1 MTEHFGIQYCPIAR
15 YNQHH
20 SRKEEIKVAIDELT
34 YFIPMQVFGI
44 QTKAC
49 NRLGFKIT
57 AHNSKTWHNIHPL
70 SQSICNRMSLLCD
83 PTPVGE
89 EKS

>member
-15 YNQHH
+15 YNRHH

-44 QTKAC
+44 QT
-49 NRLGFKIT
+49 RLATG
-57 AHNSKTWHNIHPL
+57 
-70 SQSICNRMSLLCD
+70 
-83 PTPVGE
+83 
-89 EKS
+89 